1 MSTFTRKATVVT
13 KAGATR
19 ADVVAQ
25 KPTHIP
31 LLSPVWAR
39 VDAAPSTSS
48 SRRINYYVCLHEAA
62 MQPFLAFLRA
72 AAARYAR
79 RFLARRC
86 RPVPAVQ
93 RRVFHVTTQS
103 IRSPPPIFSASLK
116 RMLASQ
122 VQEIRRL
129 LTPSRSR
136 SSIRPTWS
144 PLTRSSY
151 A

>member
-1 MSTFTRKATVVT
+1 
-13 KAGATR
+13 
-19 ADVVAQ
+19 
-25 KPTHIP
+25 
-31 LLSPVWAR
+31 
-39 VDAAPSTSS
+39 
-48 SRRINYYVCLHEAA
+48 

-116 RMLASQ
+116 RMLASHNSEPFKKLHTAYM
-122 VQEIRRL
+122 V
-129 LTPSRSR
+129 SA
-136 SSIRPTWS
+136 
-144 PLTRSSY
+144 Y
-151 A
+151 KK